1 MLYRMSAVLLH
12 RNQQIP
18 HRLQPFLGRVFLG
31 GDPSKGVQYRV
42 PVCWCSQ
49 IGETDA
55 AIWASR
61 SNNPI
66 C

>member
-31 GDPSKGVQYRV
+31 GDPSKGVQYRYAGV
-42 PVCWCSQ
+42 LTSERQTQPL
-49 IGETDA
+49 
-55 AIWASR
+55 IWASR